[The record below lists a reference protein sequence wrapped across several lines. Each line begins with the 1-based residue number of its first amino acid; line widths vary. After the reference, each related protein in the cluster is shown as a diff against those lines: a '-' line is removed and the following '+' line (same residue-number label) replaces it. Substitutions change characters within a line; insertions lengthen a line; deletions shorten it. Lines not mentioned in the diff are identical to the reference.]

1 MLKRICLCQDVQLGI
16 FFEISIPALNNKF
29 AISQQ
34 DLVVNSCLLF
44 WFIFEDPETGLQRA
58 TKENHSLKS
67 QNNSDCVCKMAT

>member
-1 MLKRICLCQDVQLGI
+1 MVLLKRIYLCQDVQLGI

-44 WFIFEDPETGLQRA
+44 
-58 TKENHSLKS
+58 
-67 QNNSDCVCKMAT
+67 